1 VFVSSRSD
9 DADKIMG
16 IAQGGDDYIEKPF
29 HLELLRAK
37 VDAVLRRVKDK
48 ICVLKDLYY
57 DVDSQTLL
65 FQSEKIELTKM
76 ENRILVKL
84 LEEKSKV
91 VTREELMME
100 LWSTDEYVS
109 DGTLTTIVSRLRAKL
124 KANCNDDVIHTK
136 KGVGYFIE

>member
-1 VFVSSRSD
+1 MFVSSRSN

-37 VDAVLRRVKDK
+37 VDAVLRRAYEYKVKDK

-65 FQSEKIELTKM
+65 FTSEKNRIDEM
-76 ENRILVKL
+76 ENRILVNCWRK
-84 LEEKSKV
+84 KA
-91 VTREELMME
+91 
-100 LWSTDEYVS
+100 
-109 DGTLTTIVSRLRAKL
+109 RL
-124 KANCNDDVIHTK
+124 
-136 KGVGYFIE
+136 